1 MPQEVGPSVTFGD
14 TTTLDESTVDLDAKK
29 PARPGPGVP
38 SSAPQSP
45 VDLYDTDHVEHVVA
59 AVGRSTQASERF
71 ARWSRRYVGT
81 VALLDLLAA
90 TLVTAVV
97 CTIAVTLS
105 GAAIVWAP
113 PLAAACW
120 GAALLASHGYARD
133 HVGVGAEELRSVFK
147 ATTIIVVLVAI
158 VVAVTSNQLLLNLV
172 LLTVP
177 LAAAWSLVIRFGARR
192 VLHRR
197 QAQGKNLR
205 RVILVG
211 SVHRTKELIHLTER
225 EPHCGLR
232 SVGVCV
238 PADDLE
244 TAHALGLPVLGTLAD
259 AAQLVRQGACDA
271 VAVTSGELTGN
282 DFLRRLAWSLEGTP
296 VDLLVHP
303 GLVEV
308 AGPRMH
314 IRPYQGLP
322 LLQIDQPHFSGWRRI
337 FKRIFDLTAT
347 TLGLLVISPVL
358 LAIAVAVK
366 AHDRGPIIF
375 RQRRVGIDGKPFT
388 MYKFRS
394 MCTDA
399 EDRLAQLHARNE
411 GAGPLFK
418 LKEDPR
424 VTPIGRVL
432 RKYSLDELPQL
443 FNVLAGDMSLVGP
456 RPPLQTEVDEYGLDA
471 RRRLLV
477 QPGVTGLWQVS
488 GRSLLSWE
496 ETVRLDLRYV
506 ENWTLTFD
514 LLILWKTVFAVA
526 GQRGAY

>member
-1 MPQEVGPSVTFGD
+1 MTRHVAPLVSGHD
-14 TTTLDESTVDLDAKK
+14 TITLAVPEPVDRGVQPTA
-29 PARPGPGVP
+29 PPPG
-38 SSAPQSP
+38 APQSP
-45 VDLYDTDHVEHVVA
+45 VDLYDTEHVQSVVA
-59 AVGRSTQASERF
+59 DVGRTTRAAEGFR
-71 ARWSRRYVGT
+71 RWSRRYVGSLA
-81 VALLDLLAA
+81 VGDFLAALLITVVVCLTAA
-90 TLVTAVV
+90 TLTGPAL
-97 CTIAVTLS
+97 A
-105 GAAIVWAP
+105 WAP
-113 PLAAACW
+113 PVAAACW
-120 GAALLASHGYARD
+120 TVALLASHGYART
-133 HVGVGAEELRSVFK
+133 HVGVGADELRSVFK
-147 ATTIIVVLVAI
+147 ALIIIVVVVAI
-158 VVAVTSNQLLLNLV
+158 VVALTTNQSLLDLV
-172 LLTVP
+172 LLAVP
-177 LAAAWSLVIRFGARR
+177 VAALASLTIRFGARR

-197 QAQGKNLR
+197 QARGLNLR
-205 RVILVG
+205 RVIMIG
-211 SVHRTKELIHLTER
+211 SVHSAQELIHLTER
-225 EPHCGLR
+225 EPHCGLQ

-238 PADDLE
+238 PAHDLD

-259 AAQLVRQGACDA
+259 AADLVRTGNCDA
-271 VAVTSGELTGN
+271 VAVTSGELTNN
-282 DFLRRLAWSLEGTP
+282 DFLRRLAWSLEGTTI
-296 VDLLVHP
+296 DLLVHP

-337 FKRIFDLTAT
+337 FKRIFDLVAT
-347 TLGLLVISPVL
+347 SLGLLLISPGLLVI
-358 LAIAVAVK
+358 AVAIK
-366 AHDRGPIIF
+366 AHDRGPVIF
-375 RQRRVGIDGKPFT
+375 RQRRVGIDGRPFT

-394 MCTDA
+394 MCVDA
-399 EDRLAQLHARNE
+399 EERLAQLQAMNE

-418 LKEDPR
+418 LKDDPR
-424 VTPIGRVL
+424 VTPIGRFL

-443 FNVLAGDMSLVGP
+443 FNVLNGEMSLVGP

-514 LLILWKTVFAVA
+514 LLILWKTVFAVV

>member
-1 MPQEVGPSVTFGD
+1 MPHDVAPLVSGYD
-14 TTTLDESTVDLDAKK
+14 TTTLTDPEMAELATVQPTAPL
-29 PARPGPGVP
+29 PE
-38 SSAPQSP
+38 APQSP
-45 VDLYDTDHVEHVVA
+45 VDLYDSDHVQQVVTDL
-59 AVGRSTQASERF
+59 GRATRTAQGFS
-71 ARWSRRYVGT
+71 RWSRRYVRS
-81 VALLDLLAA
+81 VAALDFLAA
-90 TLVTAVV
+90 TLITVLVCLTASMGTGTAV
-97 CTIAVTLS
+97 
-105 GAAIVWAP
+105 VWAP
-113 PLAAACW
+113 PVAALCW
-120 GAALLASHGYARD
+120 TIALLASHGYARH
-133 HVGVGAEELRSVFK
+133 HVGVGADELRSVFK
-147 ATTIIVVLVAI
+147 ASIVIVVLVAI
-158 VVAVTSNQLLLNLV
+158 VVALTSNQVLLDLV

-177 LAAAWSLVIRFGARR
+177 VAALASLAVRFGARR
-192 VLHRR
+192 VLHGR
-197 QAQGKNLR
+197 QSRGKNLR
-205 RVILVG
+205 RVIMIG
-211 SVHRTKELIHLTER
+211 SAHSAQELMHLTER
-225 EPHCGLR
+225 EPHCGLQ

-238 PADDLE
+238 PSDDME

-259 AAQLVRQGACDA
+259 AAQVVRQNACDA
-271 VAVTSGELTGN
+271 VAVTSGELTNN
-282 DFLRRLAWSLEGTP
+282 DFLRRLAWSLEGTS

-337 FKRIFDLTAT
+337 FKRIFDLVAT
-347 TLGLLVISPVL
+347 SVGLLLISPVL
-358 LAIAVAVK
+358 LALAVAIK

-375 RQRRVGIDGKPFT
+375 RQRRVGIDGRPFT

-399 EDRLAQLHARNE
+399 EERLAQLLAMNE

-418 LKEDPR
+418 LKADPR
-424 VTPIGRVL
+424 VTPIGRIL

-443 FNVLAGDMSLVGP
+443 FNVLTGEMSLVGP

-514 LLILWKTVFAVA
+514 LLILWKTVFAVV